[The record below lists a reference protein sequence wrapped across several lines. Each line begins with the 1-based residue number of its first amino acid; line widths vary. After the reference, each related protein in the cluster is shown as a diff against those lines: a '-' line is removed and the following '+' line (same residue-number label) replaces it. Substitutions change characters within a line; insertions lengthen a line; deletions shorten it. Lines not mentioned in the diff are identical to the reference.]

1 MRKFYTFLSVMCV
14 ATVTLMLSACS
25 SRDYRDT
32 LPADATAVIAVN
44 PQSWADK
51 AEVGDFT
58 QSIYYQMAQMLLAQQ
73 QMSAED
79 SEYLLQMIA
88 HPGTTG
94 LDVEKDMFVFVGKDK
109 NTVLSQPEV
118 GMLFNV
124 KNPKEVETFLGWI
137 AGKIGVEPQT
147 ENGVT
152 FLEIADQYTTYIAY
166 TKESFLLYTETNPEV
181 AEVKATVMQLLSQKK
196 SESLMAMPEIASALN
211 EANDMQLVF
220 RYAALMN
227 MPEMNMQIPGF
238 EFLSKMSYVGK
249 VNFEVG
255 KIVSEGKAV
264 FSDKEAEK
272 QYQAMMEAFS
282 QGLNGKFLS
291 MLPEKNMAVLA
302 VALQGEKIYGFLEQ
316 NPIYGMIF
324 SSVPQLAPIMKSI
337 AGDFSL
343 SFHGMLADGQMPA
356 LSMLVDLRDAA
367 DLNTIMELFTFE
379 FVEMA
384 PNQYQVKGFPVYFG
398 LNGNMLYVTTDA
410 SALDYLTGKSTSNY
424 KPLNESIF
432 RNSYVAMEVDLVQVR
447 EMLNQM
453 VTAGQIDPQMG
464 IALSFLGL
472 FESIESSTDMDA
484 DGKLVINMTNK
495 EKNALAVLYETIE
508 GLAQMGAAMA
518 M

>member
-1 MRKFYTFLSVMCV
+1 
-14 ATVTLMLSACS
+14 
-25 SRDYRDT
+25 
-32 LPADATAVIAVN
+32 
-44 PQSWADK
+44 
-51 AEVGDFT
+51 
-58 QSIYYQMAQMLLAQQ
+58 
-73 QMSAED
+73 
-79 SEYLLQMIA
+79 
-88 HPGTTG
+88 
-94 LDVEKDMFVFVGKDK
+94 
-109 NTVLSQPEV
+109 
-118 GMLFNV
+118 
-124 KNPKEVETFLGWI
+124 
-137 AGKIGVEPQT
+137 
-147 ENGVT
+147 
-152 FLEIADQYTTYIAY
+152 
-166 TKESFLLYTETNPEV
+166 
-181 AEVKATVMQLLSQKK
+181 
-196 SESLMAMPEIASALN
+196 
-211 EANDMQLVF
+211 
-220 RYAALMN
+220 
-227 MPEMNMQIPGF
+227 
-238 EFLSKMSYVGK
+238 
-249 VNFEVG
+249 
-255 KIVSEGKAV
+255 
-264 FSDKEAEK
+264 
-272 QYQAMMEAFS
+272 
-282 QGLNGKFLS
+282 
-291 MLPEKNMAVLA
+291 
-302 VALQGEKIYGFLEQ
+302 
-316 NPIYGMIF
+316 
-324 SSVPQLAPIMKSI
+324 MKSI